1 MYPILTEL
9 ITVDLK
15 KNLFLMSFYFLNSFV
30 WRVCDYHLF
39 ILGTPCSLWDLSSL
53 TRD

>member
-30 WRVCDYHLF
+30 REFVITIYLF
-39 ILGTPCSLWDLSSL
+39 WAHHAACGIWIP
-53 TRD
+53 